1 MSIYQDRLLSKKFGV
16 FNHYLFERHRV
27 NSEAVDPIV
36 EWHEMVKAYDP
47 EKIAKQVH
55 EIGAG
60 YYFITIMQGT
70 KFMLAPNATYDAIAG
85 TKPGDACADRDII
98 AELIVALGKY
108 DIDLGLY
115 YTGDGPHSD
124 KEVGKN
130 FGYYM
135 PGQKVDMPFVKKWAA
150 VLEEYAVRYGD
161 GVKYWWIDGCY
172 DHESSGKF
180 GYDQELMRPYYEAIK
195 KGNPNALTAFNNGV
209 GPYFYKWFEDEEL
222 TSGEFTDFVHIP
234 DKRFFDGAQAF
245 ALIPMGVDHQPGN
258 EHSRW
263 RNRGVRVPRETIRE
277 YVKNVNAAGG
287 TVTVDMYI
295 DSRGNLDP
303 EQFEAM
309 KGLLND

>member
-1 MSIYQDRLLSKKFGV
+1 MSIYQDRLLGKKLGV
-16 FNHYLFERHRV
+16 FNHYLFERRV
-27 NSEAVDPIV
+27 CGNGVDPLT
-36 EWHEMVKAYDP
+36 EWHEMVKAFDP
-47 EKIAKQVH
+47 EKIARQVH

-60 YYFITIMQGT
+60 YYFITIMQGSR
-70 KFMLAPNATYDAIAG
+70 FMLAPNATYDAITG
-85 TKPGDACADRDII
+85 IKPGDACADRDII
-98 AELIVALGKY
+98 AELIVALKKY

-124 KEVGKN
+124 KVAGER
-130 FGYYM
+130 FGYYL
-135 PGQKVDMPFVKKWAA
+135 PGQKVDMEFVKKWAS

-180 GYDQELMRPYYEAIK
+180 GYDQALMRPYYEAIK

-209 GPYFYKWFEDEEL
+209 GPYFYKWFEEEEL

-245 ALIPMGVDHQPGN
+245 ALIPLGFDSIPGN

-263 RNRGVRVPRETIRE
+263 RNRGVRVPREQVRE
-277 YVKNVNAAGG
+277 YVKQVNAHGG
-287 TVTVDMYI
+287 TVTIDMFI
-295 DSRGNLDP
+295 DNRGNLDE

-309 KGLLND
+309 KGLLD